1 MGFKKPIDF
10 NTVINQISA
19 AKRELNSS
27 YNDGFIQWEIKKE
40 LYQIKFLIDD
50 IIESSGKFTG
60 EEEFL
65 KELSQKKVIDILKR

>member
-19 AKRELNSS
+19 AGRELSS
-27 YNDGFIQWEIKKE
+27 PYNDGFTQWEIKKE
-40 LYQIKFLIDD
+40 LYQIKFLLDD
-50 IIESSGKFTG
+50 IIERCGKFTG